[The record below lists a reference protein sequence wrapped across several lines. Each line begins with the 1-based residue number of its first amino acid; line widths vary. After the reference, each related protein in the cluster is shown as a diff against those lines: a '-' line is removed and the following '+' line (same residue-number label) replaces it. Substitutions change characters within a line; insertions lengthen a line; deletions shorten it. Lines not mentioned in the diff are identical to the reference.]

1 MNKDTKLNEL
11 FGQVRNQPVEASFE
25 ETKKTFLDA
34 LNAQNLSAKPK
45 KVHFLSIKTGL
56 IMIGIIGIVA
66 TSLLMTT
73 NTERKE
79 NKEIMNSRESEN
91 TTMLFEEETVETVK
105 PYRAKI
111 NEFGEFE
118 GLPLLTLEE
127 YSASELA
134 PYKKKFAPKVK
145 DVKKNDQPYVF
156 PKLTKEEIEDNH
168 KQKKQM
174 VKALVKFDKNVYGYI
189 PTGSYDFQGS
199 PISVQGFAMQRTEVS
214 NLEYRTFLF
223 DLLIQGRK
231 DDFIKAAPDQKKWTE
246 LFGESMRYW
255 QDNYFADHDYDNR
268 PVVNVSREGAE
279 MYCYWFSMEVHKY
292 LDKEGLKKND
302 YKMNDVRLPFETEW
316 VKAAT
321 LEGKYQHF
329 AWGSDL
335 TVNEDGCFLGN
346 FDLSTFSGNIDDCDC
361 KTRGSKTAK
370 TTAAFVAGDDMLI
383 ADVKS
388 YNPNDHGIYNLSGNV
403 AEMVHGVDM
412 SNSKDALRGYSSI
425 RIPLSIGGGWM
436 SSEENVKLT
445 TNENYKGVTDGHP
458 NIGFRVVMSLVGKN
472 WQIVGEPKPIQKAK

>member
-1 MNKDTKLNEL
+1 MNKDTKLKEL

-25 ETKKTFLDA
+25 ETKKTFLER
-34 LNAQNLSAKPK
+34 LNAQNLNTKTQ
-45 KVHFLSIKTGL
+45 KVQFLSIKTGL
-56 IMIGIIGIVA
+56 IMIGIIGIVV
-66 TSLLMTT
+66 TSLLMTI
-73 NTERKE
+73 NTERKV
-79 NKEIMNSRESEN
+79 NKEIINSRDVQN
-91 TTMLFEEETVETVK
+91 TTMLLKEESVETVK
-105 PYRAKI
+105 PRQAKI

-118 GLPLLTLEE
+118 GLPLLTLDD
-127 YSASELA
+127 YSTSELA

-145 DVKKNDQPYVF
+145 DVKKSNQPYVF

-189 PTGSYDFQGS
+189 PSGSYDFQGS

-231 DDFIKAAPDQKKWTE
+231 EDFIKAAPDQKKWTE

-316 VKAAT
+316 VKAASV
-321 LEGKYQHF
+321 EGKYEVY
-329 AWGSDL
+329 AWGSDHP
-335 TVNEDGCFLGN
+335 VNEDGCFLGN
-346 FDLSTFSGNIDDCDC
+346 YDLRTYNGNLDDCDC
-361 KTRGSKTAK
+361 KKRGTKNAK
-370 TTAAFVAGDDMLI
+370 TTAAYIAGDDMLI
-383 ADVKS
+383 ADVES
-388 YNPNDHGIYNLSGNV
+388 YNPNTRGIYNLSGNV
-403 AEMVHGVDM
+403 AEMVHGVEFGD
-412 SNSKDALRGYSSI
+412 SKDALRGYSGD
-425 RIPLSIGGGWM
+425 RIPMSLGGGWM
-436 SSEENVKLT
+436 SSQNDVKIYAK
-445 TNENYKGVTDGHP
+445 ENYKGVTDGHP
-458 NIGFRVVMSLVGKN
+458 NIGFRVVMTVVGKN
-472 WQIVGEPKPIQKAK
+472 WQFKGVSRPIQR